1 MSFTKTSLTAHYE
14 KLYKKL
20 VNLVDE
26 GILKGIIYTQLADC
40 ETEYNG
46 IYTFDR
52 KVLKIDPEVI
62 KKYNYLIEKHND

>member
-1 MSFTKTSLTAHYE
+1 MK
-14 KLYKKL
+14 
-20 VNLVDE
+20 
-26 GILKGIIYTQLADC
+26 IADC